1 MTSKYPYPSLEPA
14 GNWETNSYIVA
25 DRVFS
30 DFYTCDASQ
39 SFLIGTTPSMA
50 HIVSTNQRNLEDMM
64 REIKF
69 AVEEIFG
76 DYFSTVVAEVEHS
89 NAGQSSNKA
98 ELTIKVM
105 IVDKM
110 NNEINIGK
118 LFSIEGSKIS
128 IVSNLIKG

>member
-1 MTSKYPYPSLEPA
+1 MTSKYVYPSLEPE

-25 DRVFS
+25 DRVFA

-39 SFLIGTTPSMA
+39 SFLTREIPSMA
-50 HIVSTNQRNLEDMM
+50 YIVSTNNRDLEGMM

-69 AVEEIFG
+69 AIEEIFG
-76 DYFSTVVAEVEHS
+76 DYFSSVAAEVEHS
-89 NAGQSSNKA
+89 NAGQPTSKT

-118 LFSIEGSKIS
+118 LFNIEGSKIS
-128 IVSNLIKG
+128 IISNLIKG

>member
-39 SFLIGTTPSMA
+39 SFLVDGIPSMA
-50 HIVSTNQRNLEDMM
+50 HIVSTNQRDLEGMM

-69 AVEEIFG
+69 AIEEIFG
-76 DYFSTVVAEVEHS
+76 DYFSSVAAEVEHS
-89 NAGQSSNKA
+89 NAGESSTKA
-98 ELTIKVM
+98 ELTIKVT

-118 LFSIEGSKIS
+118 LFSVEGSKIS
-128 IVSNLIKG
+128 IISNLIKG